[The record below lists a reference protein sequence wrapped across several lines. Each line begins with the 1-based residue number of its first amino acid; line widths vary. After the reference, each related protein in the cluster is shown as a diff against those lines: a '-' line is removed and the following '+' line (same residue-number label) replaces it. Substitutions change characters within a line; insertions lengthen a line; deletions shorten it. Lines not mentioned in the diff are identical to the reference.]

1 MLKRPITYTDFDG
14 NEITEDFYFNLSA
27 SDIVNLDA
35 KYEGGLEGAIKRIAA
50 AEDKTAMIMEMEKVI
65 LASYGER
72 SEDGKRFRKSDELSS
87 DFRYHAAYDVL
98 FFEIISDENKMVEFI
113 TQVIPKALLEKLP
126 KETNGVDLVA
136 KHMPTEKPEFKL
148 PQPPL
153 PPSA

>member
-14 NEITEDFYFNLSA
+14 NELTEDFYFNLST
-27 SDIVNLDA
+27 SDLLRLD
-35 KYEGGLEGAIKRIAA
+35 ETDDGGLKESIERIIKADDKGAMMLELERI
-50 AEDKTAMIMEMEKVI
+50 I
-65 LASYGER
+65 LSAYGER
-72 SEDGKRFRKSDELSS
+72 SEDGKRFKKSKELSD
-87 DFRYHAAYDVL
+87 DFRTHAAYDVL
-98 FFEIISDENKMVEFI
+98 FFEIITDENKMTEFI

-126 KETNGVDLVA
+126 QDTNGVDLVA